1 MTLTILYLNPC
12 RRERLRAAFA
22 HTLIHLGPLQA
33 AAIVEAL
40 VQAYQPEN
48 ALRTDYNFARH
59 ALHYGVGIEGLAAIS
74 LVKVAWN
81 DGSLDPSHGTDGTHG
96 QEPASIIT
104 HPSTNTT
111 Q

>member
-1 MTLTILYLNPC
+1 MSLTILYLHSS
-12 RRERLRAAFA
+12 RRDRLRAAFDHA
-22 HTLIHLGPLQA
+22 LQLLGPSHTA
-33 AAIVEAL
+33 ALTEAL
-40 VQAYQPEN
+40 VQAYQP
-48 ALRTDYNFARH
+48 ARSARTNYNFALH
-59 ALHYGVGIEGLAAIS
+59 ALHYVVGIEGLAAIS